1 MIKLVVKPV
10 TGFSSWERI
19 ESDPIGKE
27 KIQKVREA
35 KAAGAE
41 IEIIESEE
49 GVEIIAIGEI
59 YASADLDNPSDEDI
73 LLLSRIAAAAVRIIG
88 NQNYEIAPL
97 GAIDLGNQEALLER
111 VDQIGEA
118 LSPKEEIQK
127 DSIMDMLKNLDIPRK
142 KESEEKGH

>member
-19 ESDPIGKE
+19 ESDPRGKE
-27 KIQKVREA
+27 KIRKVREA

-49 GVEIIAIGEI
+49 GIELIAIGEI

-73 LLLSRIAAAAVRIIG
+73 LLLSRIAAAVTKIIG
-88 NQNYEIAPL
+88 DQNYDMAPF

-111 VDQIGEA
+111 VDQIEEA
-118 LSPKEEIQK
+118 LRPKEEIQN
-127 DSIMDMLKNLDIPRK
+127 SIMDMLKNLGVPRK